1 MKLPRFDFTSLRDPK
16 GYEIKGVTS
25 PPQQERSFKNIEYEF
40 FRTIMRGAESGR
52 LGKPDAE
59 GRIRGPWISGRIV
72 GKGGKMEMKQVHL
85 SQWPRA
91 FEEFA
96 NVKTP
101 NELLAF
107 VTKHGPLYLRQQNVL
122 ALLFEAME
130 MRECMRGGTTE
141 PYSRGLS
148 ARLYKDQET
157 GEFEISMTPSC
168 LLDTLW
174 LQFYHSQSSG
184 ADFRTCPYCHVTF
197 ATGGNSGRL
206 RNAEFCSPEHRKRY
220 NSLARSNPK
229 MRKMRERRR

>member
-1 MKLPRFDFTSLRDPK
+1 MKLPRLDFTTFRDPK
-16 GYEIKGVTS
+16 GYEIKGVKP
-25 PPQQERSFKNIEYEF
+25 PPQQEKTLSSKEIEF
-40 FRTIMRGAESGR
+40 FRTIMRVAESGR

-72 GKGGKMEMKQVHL
+72 GKSDKIEMKQVHL

-107 VTKHGPLYLRQQNVL
+107 VTKHGPLYSRPQYVL

-130 MRECMRGGTTE
+130 MRGCMRGETIE
-141 PYSRGLS
+141 PSYSRHVS

-157 GEFEISMTPSC
+157 
-168 LLDTLW
+168 
-174 LQFYHSQSSG
+174 
-184 ADFRTCPYCHVTF
+184 
-197 ATGGNSGRL
+197 
-206 RNAEFCSPEHRKRY
+206 
-220 NSLARSNPK
+220 
-229 MRKMRERRR
+229 